1 MPTAIARRR
10 SLAVTVLS
18 ICLGWAGAWSNVVR
32 VVVLMCFA
40 ALHFSGP
47 SAKGGGG
54 YNSASPGACL
64 EALKRCL
71 VTRGAVHLMRLE
83 TWTAPGESRR

>member
-1 MPTAIARRR
+1 M
-10 SLAVTVLS
+10 TVLS

-47 SAKGGGG
+47 SAKGGNG
-54 YNSASPGACL
+54 YDSASPGACS
-64 EALKRCL
+64 EALKRSS
-71 VTRGAVHLMRLE
+71 VKRGGVHLMRLE
-83 TWTAPGESRR
+83 PRTVSGKSRRCCARREV